1 MTLINP
7 LSNFS
12 MDNFMSG
19 LSNWFTPK
27 FSCSFMPSFMN
38 FSAFTP
44 ISNWN
49 FSMFNDWNMPSL
61 FNFSPFGNNFG
72 FNNSSLSTS
81 IWNDVQSCS
90 TPTFDSFS
98 LSTFDNSYR
107 LSSTGIKTTTK
118 IESENIRL
126 STKVNSSVLKN
137 YNANAGKKLVNLA
150 MKYSNFE
157 IDHESKKVT
166 SISKPS
172 NKSIGDCALYVKA
185 AIRDVGLGAYQ
196 YGHAYQMTS
205 ILRNNPNFK
214 EISPRSVN
222 LKDLPAG
229 CVLVYNKGVGGYSK
243 DYGHTEITTGN
254 GSAVSDFITKK
265 LKKTPSTI
273 FIPV

>member
-81 IWNDVQSCS
+81 IWNDVPSCS

-98 LSTFDNSYR
+98 LSTFDNSYK
-107 LSSTGIKTTTK
+107 LPSTGIKTTTK
-118 IESENIRL
+118 IESDNIRL

-137 YNANAGKKLVNLA
+137 YNANAGKKLA
-150 MKYSNFE
+150 Q
-157 IDHESKKVT
+157 I
-166 SISKPS
+166 
-172 NKSIGDCALYVKA
+172 ALYGSTGTRGKCAKYVKN
-185 AIRDVGLGAYQ
+185 AIVRSGLGEYEW
-196 YGHAYQMTS
+196 GHAYQMTS

-254 GSAVSDFITKK
+254 GSAVSDHVTKK
-265 LKKTPSTI
+265 LKQTPSAI
-273 FIPV
+273 FMPV